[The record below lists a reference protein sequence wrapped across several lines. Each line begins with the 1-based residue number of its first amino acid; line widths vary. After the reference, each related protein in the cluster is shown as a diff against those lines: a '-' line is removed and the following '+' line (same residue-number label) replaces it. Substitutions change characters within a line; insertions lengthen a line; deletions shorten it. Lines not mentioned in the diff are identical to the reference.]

1 MLLIDA
7 FNVLH
12 ATGVLPEHLAGL
24 ELAGLAAL
32 VERSRHAGRPV
43 TFVCDGVRPGAG
55 HAGPS
60 AARIGDA
67 SVLYAGGGREADAE
81 IEKIIERSSFA
92 SRLLV
97 VSSDNRIRKASRRRG
112 AAWIRS
118 ESFLKQL
125 AEDAER
131 SRPDPLP
138 SFVHE
143 IPLSP
148 AEVGHWLEV
157 FGLEAGSAPEAVRNS
172 GGTRGGDASSP
183 LPTLKIGDAE
193 HDFDR
198 AGEAEAEQRA
208 SGEATPEPPSS
219 EARRRPRGMRPKQ
232 PETNQP
238 AQEPADGPRA
248 NEPDAPRPDDAQRRA
263 QKQKDIDDEALR
275 KLLQDKDLGIDPDD
289 LDMRRWLSGGG

>member
-24 ELAGLAAL
+24 ELPGLAAL
-32 VERSRHAGRPV
+32 VEQSRYAGRPV

-60 AARIGDA
+60 AARIGAA

-81 IEKIIERSSFA
+81 IEKIIGSSSFA
-92 SRLLV
+92 ARLLV
-97 VSSDNRIRKASRRRG
+97 VSSDNRIRKAARRRG
-112 AAWIRS
+112 AAWMKS
-118 ESFLKQL
+118 EAFLKQL

-131 SRPDPLP
+131 GRPEPLP

-157 FGLEAGSAPEAVRNS
+157 FGMEAGSAPDAVRNS

-183 LPTLKIGDAE
+183 LPTLRIGDAE

-198 AGEAEAEQRA
+198 DGDAEQRA
-208 SGEATPEPPSS
+208 AGEATPEPPSS

-232 PETNQP
+232 SETRQP
-238 AQEPADGPRA
+238 AEQPAEEPRQDTDGPER
-248 NEPDAPRPDDAQRRA
+248 PAPPRDA